1 MMVFKRLFIA
11 VSLLLFY
18 SCTAPEDTLV
28 GWGDS
33 MMKGSLSKISILE
46 VIQEELGLA
55 TINFGQGGLR
65 SSQVAILQGGAPF
78 YVSPI
83 DRKEADMG
91 MLFLPPKD
99 APFTSFGTQQYT
111 GNINGIGGSLKRVA
125 DTHHPNK
132 TAHLAFSGDLTDT
145 LMSSNALLFDFD
157 HAQKYRKSPTIIW
170 AGRNDQ
176 KSDAGRIV
184 ILENLKM
191 MVAHLE
197 GDAKQNYLI
206 LGICNG
212 RSDVEANDT
221 PAYQNILALNTSLAS
236 HFGSHYVDVR
246 AVMMKDAFSL
256 LDIVPTSQDKAAI
269 RLGCIPERFFAD
281 EVHFNELG
289 NKALGLYLAQR
300 ILEKGWT
307 N

>member
-78 YVSPI
+78 YLSPI

-99 APFTSFGTQQYT
+99 APFT
-111 GNINGIGGSLKRVA
+111 
-125 DTHHPNK
+125 
-132 TAHLAFSGDLTDT
+132 
-145 LMSSNALLFDFD
+145 
-157 HAQKYRKSPTIIW
+157 
-170 AGRNDQ
+170 
-176 KSDAGRIV
+176 
-184 ILENLKM
+184 
-191 MVAHLE
+191 
-197 GDAKQNYLI
+197 
-206 LGICNG
+206 
-212 RSDVEANDT
+212 
-221 PAYQNILALNTSLAS
+221 
-236 HFGSHYVDVR
+236 
-246 AVMMKDAFSL
+246 
-256 LDIVPTSQDKAAI
+256 
-269 RLGCIPERFFAD
+269 
-281 EVHFNELG
+281 
-289 NKALGLYLAQR
+289 
-300 ILEKGWT
+300 
-307 N
+307 